1 MQNYGY
7 FKVACATPALTI
19 GDVHANTQEILHIIS
34 TCDQDVRLIV
44 FPELSLCGYTCQ
56 DLQYGRSDF

>member
-34 TCDQDVRLIV
+34 TCD
-44 FPELSLCGYTCQ
+44 
-56 DLQYGRSDF
+56 